1 MMREIDDEDR
11 KSERRA
17 NMQKNF
23 LDKKNYPDSIS
34 KDLKKEVKK
43 KKQEI
48 QNDSSQQEIDYWK
61 DYYR

>member
-34 KDLKKEVKK
+34 KDLKKE
-43 KKQEI
+43 
-48 QNDSSQQEIDYWK
+48 
-61 DYYR
+61 